1 MRQELI
7 APGDLRDFTYRR
19 SDIQSFGTRNAMDV
33 APPSPS
39 LLESRWK

>member
-7 APGDLRDFTYRR
+7 ARLNPAPFHVMKPAIENFERGMPWMF
-19 SDIQSFGTRNAMDV
+19 

>member
-7 APGDLRDFTYRR
+7 APGDLRDFTYRSLLPEDLKR
-19 SDIQSFGTRNAMDV
+19 GMPWMF
-33 APPSPS
+33 APLSPS